1 MDELR
6 GDLDALDEDVRT
18 LETTLGQAGDATGAF
33 LGEIEGF
40 RRTLLFTGREVE
52 GLSRSIGFGL
62 RRAVDGLVFDGA
74 RLSDVLRGLGAS
86 VSRAAF
92 NVAFRPVQD
101 AFGSAVAGGANA
113 FFSGIFGDG
122 AAFGAGRVRAFAQ
135 GGVVSG
141 ATAFP
146 LRGGVGLMG
155 EAGPEAILPLA
166 RGADGRLGVASAG
179 GGGAVNVT
187 VNVSTPDV
195 AGFRRSQGQIAAE
208 LGRALARGQ
217 RNR

>member
-6 GDLDALDEDVRT
+6 GDVDALDEDLRA
-18 LETTLGQAGDATGAF
+18 LEATLGRAGDVTGEF
-33 LGEIEGF
+33 LGEMEGF

-92 NVAFRPVQD
+92 NTAFRPVQD
-101 AFGSAVAGGANA
+101 AFGSAVTGGANA
-113 FFSGIFGDG
+113 LFSGIFGDG
-122 AAFGAGRVRAFAQ
+122 AVFGSGRVRGFAQ
-135 GGVVSG
+135 GGVVSS

-146 LRGGVGLMG
+146 LRGGLGLMG

-166 RGADGRLGVASAG
+166 RGADGQLGVRSEG
-179 GGGAVNVT
+179 RGGAVNVT

-195 AGFRRSQGQIAAE
+195 AGFRRSQAQIAAE
-208 LGRALARGQ
+208 VGRALARGQ

>member
-1 MDELR
+1 MGELR

-18 LETTLGQAGDATGAF
+18 LETALGRAGDVTGAF

-86 VSRAAF
+86 VSRSAF
-92 NVAFRPVQD
+92 NAAFRPVQD
-101 AFGSAVAGGANA
+101 AFGSAVAGGVNA
-113 FFSGIFGDG
+113 LFSGIFGDG

-166 RGADGRLGVASAG
+166 RGADGRLGVRSAG
-179 GGGAVNVT
+179 GGGAVSVT

-195 AGFRRSQGQIAAE
+195 AGFRRSQAQIAEE